1 MTRAQTETHTVTID
15 DRQSLERMIAAG
27 AYDHVNS
34 HITKASFPVQ
44 RGELAAR
51 ELILVHA
58 GGVASTG
65 DVLRALHD
73 LGVRSARIEELL
85 AFGAT
90 YPQAQRQFPIVAL
103 GALETSYRR
112 RPFLW
117 GSPRVRHLDLR
128 FDEKIWS
135 GNIRFLSA
143 RSQKDDVP

>member
-1 MTRAQTETHTVTID
+1 MTSATTETCTVTID
-15 DRQSLERMIAAG
+15 YPLAFSQMIAAG

-34 HITKASFPVQ
+34 DITEASFPVQ
-44 RGELAAR
+44 RGDVAVR
-51 ELILVHA
+51 ELILAHLGA
-58 GGVASTG
+58 VASTG
-65 DVLRALHD
+65 DVLHALDD

-90 YPQAQRQFPIVAL
+90 YPAAQRQFPIVAL
-103 GALETSYRR
+103 GAIETSYRR

-117 GSPRVRHLDLR
+117 GSSRVRHLDLR

-135 GNIRFLSA
+135 GNIRFLTV